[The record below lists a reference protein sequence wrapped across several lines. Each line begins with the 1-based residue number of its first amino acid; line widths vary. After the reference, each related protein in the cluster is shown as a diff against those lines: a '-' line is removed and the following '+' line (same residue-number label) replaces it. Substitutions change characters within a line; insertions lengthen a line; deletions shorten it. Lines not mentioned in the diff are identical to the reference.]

1 MMRIRVCLFGFA
13 AAFATGGA
21 YAQALAV
28 PAIGAAP
35 SLHSLG
41 SEAELQSYL
50 ERVVSLA
57 ADAQARE
64 DSGWGA
70 LCGSTFRVTHQWTGG
85 STSPSSASLIIRA
98 IVTDTSGVPVSGAQL
113 NVDDSRA
120 GATTGAKGEATLTVG
135 AEKISKSRR
144 VTLTARGQS
153 YTYRAGHF
161 KALPGDTVDVELSL
175 CHNSLVLH
183 QSVGTTGGSS
193 GASKNS
199 DNPEQAGVDAGDD
212 VRLVGRFLVILRR
225 GRLFSF
231 DLGTED
237 KQHQALRLVGFM
249 TAFDPG
255 SSPAS
260 MRYDKFVVRGNQIVV
275 LGYGIAGGGL
285 EIHRFRISDDGV
297 LRRDGTHQLR
307 VDCAYTKCVA
317 RLAGD
322 KLILFASF
330 PVNLSGE
337 QPLASLPA
345 MRKWSPDSKPFD
357 FQSLVSPQRIFRFPN
372 DSLIGSKPFLN
383 SITTCDLRPVE
394 LTCKARV
401 IVGPR
406 DEGYHLSATAEYV
419 WMQEGDHPNLL
430 RSSDGPMALFRVP
443 LSDSTPRAIRI
454 VGGPFNQLSLHED
467 VRGTLHVFASGDAWV
482 GPATSAAGETREPA
496 ALFNLRLEDFGDGTR
511 DAPSSSHRA
520 LPLQAG
526 SNVESRFIGR
536 WLLYAIG
543 GPYYRSDS
551 TSTTLFAV
559 PVDSGAVR
567 RIALPYYVERIA
579 SRDYE
584 AVVVGSAGVNTLHF
598 VGIGLSSRLSLK
610 GHFALTNPSEEEGE
624 RDEFFY
630 DGTDA
635 KRRFLA
641 VPGRGY
647 DRSDSTHWV
656 RGSTE
661 VVFLRTSAR
670 GFAKVGALRITR
682 STPEDDKS
690 LSVPTGWYDDWYGNA
705 RGMFVRE
712 RIFALIGY
720 ELIEGQVIGDRLIER
735 QRINFMPNDDQAG
748 WK

>member
-1 MMRIRVCLFGFA
+1 MLIRVCLLGFA
-13 AAFATGGA
+13 VAIASGGV
-21 YAQALAV
+21 YAQALTV
-28 PAIGAAP
+28 PADGAAP

-57 ADAQARE
+57 ADAQARD

-70 LCGSTFRVTHQWTGG
+70 LCGSTFRVTHQWTDR
-85 STSPSSASLIIRA
+85 SASPSSAALIIRA
-98 IVTDTSGVPVSGAQL
+98 IVTDTSGKPVSGAHL
-113 NVDDSRA
+113 NVDDLRE
-120 GATTGAKGEATLTVG
+120 GATTGAKGEATITVG
-135 AEKISKSRR
+135 AEKIAKSRR

-153 YTYRAGHF
+153 YTFRAGHF

-175 CHNSLVLH
+175 CHNSLVLQ
-183 QSVGTTGGSS
+183 QSIGTTGGSS

-199 DNPEQAGVDAGDD
+199 DVPEQAGVDAGDD

-231 DLGTED
+231 DLGTND

-260 MRYDKFVVRGNQIVV
+260 MRYDKFVVRGNQLIV

-285 EIHRFRISDDGV
+285 EIHRFRISDGGV

-307 VDCAYTKCVA
+307 VDCAYTSCVA
-317 RLAGD
+317 HLAGD
-322 KLILFASF
+322 KLVLFASF

-345 MRKWSPDSKPFD
+345 MRKWSPESKPSD
-357 FQSLVSPQRIFRFPN
+357 FRSLVSPQRIFRFPN

-394 LTCKARV
+394 LTCEARV

-406 DEGYHLSATAEYV
+406 DDAYHLSATAEYV
-419 WMQEGDHPNLL
+419 WMHEGDHPNLL
-430 RSSDGPMALFRVP
+430 RSSEGPIALFRVP
-443 LSDSTPRAIRI
+443 LSDSTPRAIRV
-454 VGGPFNQLSLHED
+454 VGGPFNQLSLNED
-467 VRGTLHVFASGDAWV
+467 LTGTLHVFASGDAWL
-482 GPATSAAGETREPA
+482 GPRTPAAGEAREPA
-496 ALFNLRLEDFGDGTR
+496 ALFNFRLEDFGDGIR
-511 DAPSSSHRA
+511 DAPSSSHRG

-526 SNVESRFIGR
+526 LNVRSRFIGR

-551 TSTTLFAV
+551 TSTALFAV
-559 PVDSGAVR
+559 PVDGGEVR
-567 RIALPYYVERIA
+567 RIDLPYYVERIA
-579 SRDYE
+579 SMDSE
-584 AVVVGSAGVNTLHF
+584 AVVVGSAGVKTLHF
-598 VGIGLSSRLSLK
+598 VGIGLTPQLSLK
-610 GHFALTNPSEEEGE
+610 GHFALTNPSKEE
-624 RDEFFY
+624 DEQDAFFF
-630 DGTDA
+630 DGADA
-635 KRRFLA
+635 KRRLLA
-641 VPGRGY
+641 VPGKGY

-670 GFAKVGALRITR
+670 GFAKVGALKITR
-682 STPEDDKS
+682 NTPEDDKS
-690 LSVPTGWYDDWYGNA
+690 LAVPTGWYDDWYGNA
-705 RGMFVRE
+705 RGIFVGA

-720 ELIEGQVIGDRLIER
+720 ELIEGQVIRDRLVER
-735 QRINFMPNDDQAG
+735 QRINFIPKDDQAG

>member
-1 MMRIRVCLFGFA
+1 MLIRVCLFGFA
-13 AAFATGGA
+13 AAMANGGA
-21 YAQALAV
+21 HAQALTV
-28 PAIGAAP
+28 PADGAAP

-41 SEAELQSYL
+41 SEAELHSYL

-70 LCGSTFRVTHQWTGG
+70 LCGSTFRVTHQ
-85 STSPSSASLIIRA
+85 STNRSASPSSAALIIRA
-98 IVTDTSGVPVSGAQL
+98 IVTDTSGKPVSGAQL
-113 NVDDSRA
+113 NVDDLRE
-120 GATTGAKGEATLTVG
+120 GVTTGGKGEATLTIG
-135 AEKISKSRR
+135 AEKISKSRW

-161 KALPGDTVDVELSL
+161 KVLPGDTVDVELSL
-175 CHNSLVLH
+175 CHNSLVLQ
-183 QSVGTTGGSS
+183 QSIGTSGGSS
-193 GASKNS
+193 GASRS
-199 DNPEQAGVDAGDD
+199 FAVPELAGVDAGDD

-231 DLGTED
+231 DLGAED
-237 KQHQALRLVGFM
+237 KQHRALRLVGFM
-249 TAFDPG
+249 KAFDPG
-255 SSPAS
+255 IDPGP
-260 MRYDKFVVRGNQIVV
+260 MRFDKFVVRGNQLTV

-285 EIHRFRISDDGV
+285 EIHRFRMGQDGV
-297 LRRDGTHQLR
+297 FRRDGTYQLR
-307 VDCAYTKCVA
+307 VNCAYTRCVA

-322 KLILFASF
+322 KLVLFASF

-337 QPLASLPA
+337 QPIASLPA
-345 MRKWSPDSKPFD
+345 MRKWSPDSKPSD
-357 FQSLVSPQRIFRFPN
+357 FRSLVSPQRIFRFSN

-394 LTCKARV
+394 LTCEARV

-406 DEGYHLSATAEYV
+406 DEEYHLSATAEYV
-419 WMQEGDHPNLL
+419 WMHEGDHPNLL

-443 LSDSTPRAIRI
+443 LSDSAPRAIRI
-454 VGGPFNQLSLHED
+454 IGGPFNQLSLNED
-467 VRGTLHVFASGDAWV
+467 VNGMLHVFASGDAWV
-482 GPATSAAGETREPA
+482 GPRTSAAGGTRESA
-496 ALFNLRLEDFGDGTR
+496 ARFNLRLEDFGDGTR
-511 DAPSSSHRA
+511 DALSSSHRA
-520 LPLQAG
+520 LPLQEG
-526 SNVESRFIGR
+526 FNVKSRFIGR

-567 RIALPYYVERIA
+567 RIELPYYVERIA
-579 SRDYE
+579 SIDSE

-598 VGIGLSSRLSLK
+598 VRIGLTPQLSLK
-610 GHFALTNPSEEEGE
+610 GHFALTNPSEQEEEG
-624 RDEFFY
+624 DAFFY
-630 DGTDA
+630 DETDP
-635 KRRFLA
+635 KRRLLA

-661 VVFLRTSAR
+661 VVFLRASAR
-670 GFAKVGALRITR
+670 GFAKVGALKITR
-682 STPEDDKS
+682 NTPEDDKS
-690 LSVPTGWYDDWYGNA
+690 LAVPTGWYDDWYGNA
-705 RGMFVRE
+705 RGIFVGE

-720 ELIEGQVIGDRLIER
+720 ELIEGQVIGGRLVER
-735 QRINFMPNDDQAG
+735 QRINFMPKDDQAG
-748 WK
+748 WR